1 MAKFEKASEEL
12 VEMFDK
18 VRENTTIPNWVTFE
32 VLCSNKQKQ
41 LYKIVK
47 MSDLVE
53 TITDGLNFAV
63 VINEEILDELPDDMK
78 EIAINECLAGVTIS
92 ESQLASLEKPN
103 FSTHT
108 GILQKYGHDPIITLH
123 ESIKSLYDA
132 KKQRED
138 EAKAAKKGKR
148 GRKKGA
154 FAPAFAE

>member
-1 MAKFEKASEEL
+1 MAKFEKGSEDLIEL
-12 VEMFDK
+12 FDK
-18 VRENTTIPNWVTFE
+18 VREKTTIPNWVTFE
-32 VLCSNKQKQ
+32 VLSSGKQKQ

-63 VINEEILDELPDDMK
+63 VFNEEILDELPEDMK

-108 GILQKYGHDPIITLH
+108 GILQRYGHDPIITLH

-132 KKQRED
+132 KKQKED
-138 EAKAAKKGKR
+138 EAKATIKGKR
-148 GRKKGA
+148 GRKPKV
-154 FAPAFAE
+154 FAKVF